1 MTEIKLFWQTLWWH
15 EQINWFQHIKK
26 QFISSILDSFPS
38 PANLSCNLACDLGLL
53 FPCLHQRTN
62 KQNFQNLVFI
72 FQAYLVSC
80 TWKPPPEVSIINAWR
95 SPLYSISILM
105 PKEKILEQ
113 RERKTKTELMSPG
126 KDYQNRT
133 LVLLFQLTTWNLLS
147 KTQNRCNFQPIEIFT
162 CSNIKQNISTIS
174 TMMHQEGAQVS
185 CCKVILLA
193 CTLKLKGAFFSPGT
207 PIL

>member
-1 MTEIKLFWQTLWWH
+1 MTEINLFKQTLWWH
-15 EQINWFQHIKK
+15 EQINRFQHIKK
-26 QFISSILDSFPS
+26 QFISSVLDSFPS
-38 PANLSCNLACDLGLL
+38 PTNLSCNLACDLGLL

-80 TWKPPPEVSIINAWR
+80 TWKPPPEVSTINAWR

-105 PKEKILEQ
+105 PKEKFWN
-113 RERKTKTELMSPG
+113 REKERTKTELMSPT
-126 KDYQNRT
+126 KDYQNRI

-147 KTQNRCNFQPIEIFT
+147 KTQNRSNFQPIENLYQQQHQTKHIHHI
-162 CSNIKQNISTIS
+162 NNDA
-174 TMMHQEGAQVS
+174 QEGAHVS